1 MLLEKCHEK
10 HQINILRLG
19 DHFLFDR
26 MHDKIFEKSAI
37 FHGFEN
43 IKPYNYFLVMLERLQ
58 VTRHVSLH
66 YVEMKKSYFTMI
78 SLSYYGFLARLCSM
92 PGKCIKIMENVKK
105 QHFLFSALF
114 KKVKHTKCA

>member
-10 HQINILRLG
+10 HQINILWLG

-43 IKPYNYFLVMLERLQ
+43 IKPYKYFLVMLERLQ

-66 YVEMKKSYFTMI
+66 YVEMKKSNFTMI
-78 SLSYYGFLARLCSM
+78 SLSYYGFLARLCST
-92 PGKCIKIMENVKK
+92 PGKCVKIMENVKK
-105 QHFLFSALF
+105 NNTFYFQPYL
-114 KKVKHTKCA
+114 KK

>member
-10 HQINILRLG
+10 HQINILWLG

-43 IKPYNYFLVMLERLQ
+43 IKPYKYFLVMLERSQ
-58 VTRHVSLH
+58 VTRYGSLR
-66 YVEMKKSYFTMI
+66 YEEIKNPI
-78 SLSYYGFLARLCSM
+78 SPRFD
-92 PGKCIKIMENVKK
+92 
-105 QHFLFSALF
+105 
-114 KKVKHTKCA
+114 KVMVIV